1 MKETTFLP
9 YDVFKTLTKTQL
21 EGQSLY
27 EVFANDFHQQIHYA
41 DEEFSASILTSEEAE
56 VLDVDPHSACLRF
69 MRTTL
74 NPENRIIEYTISVA
88 RSDQFFYK
96 VRHYRTNQ

>member
-27 EVFANDFHQQIHYA
+27 EVFANDFNQQIHYA
-41 DEEFSASILTSEEAE
+41 DEEFSASILTPEEAE
-56 VLDVDPHSACLRF
+56 VWMWTRTALVYGLCEPH
-69 MRTTL
+69 
-74 NPENRIIEYTISVA
+74 
-88 RSDQFFYK
+88 
-96 VRHYRTNQ
+96 